1 MKLGELTLRQ
11 IKEIKEH
18 CADYF
23 CCDGCPFKPLKSCN
37 FYNVDEI
44 DLDTDIDIDVEAE
57 EC

>member
-1 MKLGELTLRQ
+1 MKLGELTLNQ

-23 CCDGCPFKPLKSCN
+23 CCDGCPFQKLKSCV
-37 FYNVDEI
+37 FYNI
-44 DLDTDIDIDVEAE
+44 DDIVINTEVDVEVEE

>member
-1 MKLGELTLRQ
+1 MKLGEMTLNQ

-37 FYNVDEI
+37 FYNVDET
-44 DLDTDIDIDVEAE
+44 DLDSEVDVEVEE